1 VTSAPDFLILG
12 DRAVKP
18 RPHGLTHVLDKGLSV
33 RALESLVETAGAHI
47 DILKLGWGTA
57 YVSQGVKAKVAICE
71 DAGIRLCPGGTLFE
85 IAVLQGK
92 LRQYIRWLEQL
103 EIHHIEI
110 SDGVTAITPEEKA
123 RYISELSG
131 SFFVISEVGSKEPD
145 RAVVPSDW
153 VTGIQ
158 SELAAGASF
167 VIAEGRESGT
177 VGLYGPN
184 GKVRDDLVEAIVSAV
199 PSDRVIFE
207 APRKDQQAWFI
218 RRLGLNAN
226 LGNIAP
232 DEVVALETLR
242 LGLRAD
248 TLDLLPATE
257 PRIRGSEAAPAA
269 LSRPDSVRAENPAPR
284 GTEPAT
290 VTRGAHG
297 EIQNLLE
304 RYCWTIDHGLLDE
317 WAACFTVDGVL
328 RIRDT
333 ELRGRS
339 AIRAEMGERIRSRFR
354 FFRHLPHLASI
365 SVSDSTHASAR
376 SYVELRGAD
385 SGGREIE
392 ALGMNSDELVRTG
405 EGWLLCRRTVEFTYF
420 VHRGEPWEGDLFA

>member
-1 VTSAPDFLILG
+1 VTSPPDFLILG

-18 RPHGLTHVLDKGLSV
+18 RRHGLTHVLDKGLSV

-57 YVSQGVKAKVAICE
+57 YVSQGVKAKVALCE

-92 LRQYIRWLEQL
+92 LREYIRWLDQL

-110 SDGVTAITPEEKA
+110 SNGATAITPEEKA
-123 RYISELSG
+123 RHISELSG

-153 VTGIQ
+153 VAGIH
-158 SELAAGASF
+158 SDLEAGASF

-184 GKVRDDLVEAIVSAV
+184 GQIRNDLVEAIVSAV
-199 PSDRVIFE
+199 PSEKVIFE

-218 RRLGLNAN
+218 RRLGLSAN

-248 TLDLLPATE
+248 TLDLLPAAE
-257 PRIRGSEAAPAA
+257 PGLPGLRRSGVPAAPV
-269 LSRPDSVRAENPAPR
+269 RPL
-284 GTEPAT
+284 GT
-290 VTRGAHG
+290 
-297 EIQNLLE
+297 
-304 RYCWTIDHGLLDE
+304 
-317 WAACFTVDGVL
+317 
-328 RIRDT
+328 
-333 ELRGRS
+333 
-339 AIRAEMGERIRSRFR
+339 
-354 FFRHLPHLASI
+354 
-365 SVSDSTHASAR
+365 
-376 SYVELRGAD
+376 
-385 SGGREIE
+385 
-392 ALGMNSDELVRTG
+392 
-405 EGWLLCRRTVEFTYF
+405 
-420 VHRGEPWEGDLFA
+420 